1 MAMKQSNNIWIRR
14 RQCSCGD
21 WKCYI
26 HYEVDDLGSVSSQ
39 HVKSETTPS
48 SSSSEAVF
56 TPYVGQIFKTDD
68 DAFEYY
74 SNFARKNGQDLINQE
89 KRPTWSILGR
99 ENQYDAD
106 AMQSCI

>member
-14 RQCSCGD
+14 QQCPCGD

-26 HYEVDDLGSVSSQ
+26 QYEGDDLGSVSSQ

-48 SSSSEAVF
+48 SPSSEAVF

-74 SNFARKNGQDLINQE
+74 SNFARKNGKSTLNRKPKLRDI
-89 KRPTWSILGR
+89 
-99 ENQYDAD
+99 
-106 AMQSCI
+106 

>member
-14 RQCSCGD
+14 QQCPCGD

-26 HYEVDDLGSVSSQ
+26 QYEGDDLDS
-39 HVKSETTPS
+39 SETTTS

-56 TPYVGQIFKTDD
+56 IPQVGQIFKTDD

-74 SNFARKNGQDLINQE
+74 SNFARKNGF
-89 KRPTWSILGR
+89 SIRKARSTESQNL
-99 ENQYDAD
+99 
-106 AMQSCI
+106 